1 MIYRPYI
8 TEDFAALYAIEEIC
22 FEPPFRFGRPY
33 MRSLVESE
41 YSATWIA
48 EDEGKM
54 AGFAIV
60 VWTKGIGGPVAY
72 IQTIEVAPEQR
83 RRGVAGEL
91 LRRVEDSARSAGA
104 VRIWLHVDE
113 KNIRAVRLYEA
124 SDYHYEGREPDYY
137 APSRAGE
144 IYSKHLGS
152 AANELGTYKT

>member
-1 MIYRPYI
+1 MNYRPYSPD
-8 TEDFAALYAIEEIC
+8 DFAALYAIEEIC

-48 EDEGKM
+48 EVEGKM

-83 RRGVAGEL
+83 RRGVAKEL
-91 LRRVEDSARSAGA
+91 LRLVEDSARSAGA
-104 VRIWLHVDE
+104 LRIWLHVDE
-113 KNIRAVRLYEA
+113 KNHHALSLYEA
-124 SDYHYEGREPDYY
+124 NEYCFEGREQDYY
-137 APSRAGE
+137 APNRSGE
-144 IYSKHLGS
+144 IYSKHLRAPAG
-152 AANELGTYKT
+152 G